1 MLADLPKSVLERIKP
16 VLPKEAASCDSIT
29 GALTL
34 DLAIKLSKRRNGIV
48 FSITNINRVTP
59 VASGGLMLEL
69 ALAIYVY
76 GGNIA
81 HKKAKETVLKIIP
94 LVISCIYDNDWGL
107 DDCDDPRNISALPLF
122 AGQLKDKKKLAL
134 WGISWAQDLTINA
147 FDAESFEKLTNI
159 SGVIDVHEAD
169 GTPEKEFDI
178 TIEQEDREQHP

>member
-1 MLADLPKSVLERIKP
+1 MLADLPDKVLERLKAS
-16 VLPKEAASCDSIT
+16 LPKAAASCDSIT

-34 DLAIKLSKRRNGIV
+34 DYARELSKRRNGIV

-59 VASGGLMLEL
+59 VAGGGLMLEL
-69 ALAIYVY
+69 ALAVYVY
-76 GGNIA
+76 AGNLA
-81 HKKAKETVLKIIP
+81 HVKAAENVLNNVSTMII
-94 LVISCIYDNDWGL
+94 CIYDNDWGL

-122 AGQLKDKKKLAL
+122 AGELDKKKLAL
-134 WGISWAQDLTINA
+134 WGISWAQDLTIDA

-178 TIEQEDREQHP
+178 HIEQDDNEQHP